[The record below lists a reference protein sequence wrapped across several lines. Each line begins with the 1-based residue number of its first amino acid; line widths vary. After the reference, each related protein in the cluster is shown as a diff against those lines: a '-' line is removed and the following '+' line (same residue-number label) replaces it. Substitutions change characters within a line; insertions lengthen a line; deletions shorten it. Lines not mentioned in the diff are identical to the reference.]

1 MTLRVL
7 PSMTMRPFRLKVTK
21 SCKLPKSATQS
32 FTLWLKMPDGALAE
46 LPSQDDSHDL
56 SWWGIEN
63 DSELIL
69 EEAGGNSA

>member
-21 SCKLPKSATQS
+21 SCKLPKSAQS
-32 FTLWLKMPDGALAE
+32 TFKLWLKMPDGALVE

-56 SWWGIEN
+56 SWWGIES

-69 EEAGGNSA
+69 EVGGNNT